1 MDSSKL
7 KKPEHKHTLRH
18 RSTKYLERLQKVM
31 DAANTATNSQQLR
44 NKFIERQN
52 RMNYRNEFDRLR
64 GALSH
69 LGDDK
74 LIREEIQKM
83 VGTLGENKLRAIGQ
97 YQEEKE
103 PEPAPAA
110 AAGPASVTNQHLHIH
125 QAPPQ
130 PEPKAKAQAK
140 AGSRSRAT
148 SRPPA
153 DRQPTVRRGPGT
165 VPIP

>member
-1 MDSSKL
+1 METTNL

-31 DAANTATNSQQLR
+31 DAANTATNSKQLR
-44 NKFIERQN
+44 KKFIERQN

-69 LGDDK
+69 LGDDR

-83 VGTLGENKLRAIGQ
+83 VGKLGEDKLKAIGQ
-97 YQEEKE
+97 YEEE
-103 PEPAPAA
+103 RQLTPAPA
-110 AAGPASVTNQHLHIH
+110 PATAPTSVTNQHLHIH

-130 PEPKAKAQAK
+130 P
-140 AGSRSRAT
+140 
-148 SRPPA
+148 
-153 DRQPTVRRGPGT
+153 
-165 VPIP
+165 